1 MQQADARR
9 HFRVHY
15 PSALRPQLH
24 LGLAALDVLDL
35 SESGLRCAGS
45 VEGLHVGAAV
55 ASLLRFRHGRGTRVE
70 GDIVRLGPSFQ
81 LMLGEQRAVMS
92 TRRYS
97 VR

>member
-70 GDIVRLGPSFQ
+70 GDIVRLGAGEVALQ
-81 LMLGEQRAVMS
+81 LAALIAERYNA
-92 TRRYS
+92 RR
-97 VR
+97 